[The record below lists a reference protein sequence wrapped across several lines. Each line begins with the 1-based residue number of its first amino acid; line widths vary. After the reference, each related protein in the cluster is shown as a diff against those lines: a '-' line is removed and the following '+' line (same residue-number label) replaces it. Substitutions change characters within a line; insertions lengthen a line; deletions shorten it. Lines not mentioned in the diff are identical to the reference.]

1 MESIWLSLKKKK
13 GPKGRLN
20 WLLAACIVFV
30 LLAGGYTACQI
41 RAKKAFGRNQE
52 KKKCSDLI
60 FFLGY
65 NNNNS
70 KKLCQIE
77 NACFYLENRLFTI
90 YASLKR

>member
-60 FFLGY
+60 FFWATTTITLKSFVR
-65 NNNNS
+65 S
-70 KKLCQIE
+70 KMHV
-77 NACFYLENRLFTI
+77 FT
-90 YASLKR
+90 